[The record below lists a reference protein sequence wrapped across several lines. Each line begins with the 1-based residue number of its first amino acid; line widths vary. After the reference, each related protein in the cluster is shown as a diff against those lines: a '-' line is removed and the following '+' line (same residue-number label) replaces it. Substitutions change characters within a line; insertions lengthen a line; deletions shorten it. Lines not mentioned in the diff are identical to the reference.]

1 MKKNKKKSTASDTF
15 NVDESEESEV
25 DLDSL
30 GSFFIHLIDTDYY
43 QDDAESSQ
51 AVDDEVTI
59 ISSDSEPLPRQK
71 IRRVI

>member
-1 MKKNKKKSTASDTF
+1 MDRSKKTSTTSDTF

-30 GSFFIHLIDTDYY
+30 RSFFIHLIDIDFY
-43 QDDAESSQ
+43 QDDVETSQ

-59 ISSDSEPLPRQK
+59 ISPD
-71 IRRVI
+71 